1 MRSPGERDAPSAG
14 PPARALGTRTPL
26 SLLFL
31 ALVQGCTTSTGGSC
45 EGQAYYIHHFTLSAE
60 EYAQWSRGIP
70 PADFASSSA
79 SPTPTTGATTG
90 DTGTT
95 TGGTTTGATTTTTT
109 TGPALML
116 TDAEICVMACAYHD
130 LEQLGALASCSIG
143 APEMSGSVQLEC
155 KYPASCGGRHHAC
168 VRPCAAAT
176 AHDTAGWLARA
187 AHDEAAS
194 VHAFIAL
201 HRELAQHGA
210 PPELLAAVLLAA
222 ADETR
227 HAATVAALARAH
239 AGPLLAPTLTPIAPR
254 DLLAIAVENAV
265 EGCVHETWAGLCA
278 THQARHARDPAIR
291 AAYAAIAGDEARH
304 ADLAWALAAWL
315 DDRLTPAAR
324 TLVAAARHAAVTR
337 LLAEQA
343 DNPDPARADADRSLG
358 LPDPATARFL
368 LAGLDAAL
376 WSQAA

>member
-1 MRSPGERDAPSAG
+1 MRSPGERDAPSSR
-14 PPARALGTRTPL
+14 PQARSLGTRTPL
-26 SLLFL
+26 ALLFV

-45 EGQAYYIHHFTLSAE
+45 DGQAYYIHHFTLSAE

-79 SPTPTTGATTG
+79 SPTPTTGATTSA
-90 DTGTT
+90 T
-95 TGGTTTGATTTTTT
+95 TGDPDTTTTAAT

-116 TDAEICVMACAYHD
+116 TDADICVMACAYHD
-130 LEQLGALASCSIG
+130 LEQLGALAACSIG
-143 APEMSGSVQLEC
+143 APELSGSVQLEC
-155 KYPASCGGRHHAC
+155 RYPASCGGRHHAC
-168 VRPCAAAT
+168 VQPRPAAT
-176 AHDTAGWLARA
+176 APDVASWLARA

-194 VHAFIAL
+194 VHAFLAL

-210 PPELLAAVLLAA
+210 PRELLAAVLLAA

-239 AGPLLAPTLTPIAPR
+239 GGPLLAPTLTPLAPR

-265 EGCVHETWAGLCA
+265 AGCVHETWAGLCA
-278 THQARHARDPAIR
+278 THQARHARDPDIR

-315 DDRLTPAAR
+315 GDQLSPAAR
-324 TLVAAARHAAVTR
+324 SLVAAARRAAVDR
-337 LLAEQA
+337 LLADLA
-343 DNPDPARADADRSLG
+343 DNHSDRARVDADRTLG

>member
-1 MRSPGERDAPSAG
+1 MRSPGERDAPSSG
-14 PPARALGTRTPL
+14 PPARALGIRTPL
-26 SLLFL
+26 SLLFV
-31 ALVQGCTTSTGGSC
+31 ALVQGCTTSTGGNC

-79 SPTPTTGATTG
+79 SPTPTTG
-90 DTGTT
+90 D
-95 TGGTTTGATTTTTT
+95 TTGATGTGSTGDTTTTTT

-130 LEQLGALASCSIG
+130 LEQPDALASCSIG

-155 KYPASCGGRHHAC
+155 RYPASCGGRHHAC
-168 VRPCAAAT
+168 VQPCAAAT
-176 AHDTAGWLARA
+176 DPDAAGWLARA

-194 VHAFIAL
+194 VHAFLAL
-201 HRELAQHGA
+201 HRELARHGA
-210 PPELLAAVLLAA
+210 PRDLLAAVLLAA

-227 HAATVAALARAH
+227 HAAALAALARAH
-239 AGPLLAPTLTPIAPR
+239 GGPHLAPTLTPIAPR

-265 EGCVHETWAGLCA
+265 AGCVHETWAGLCA
-278 THQARHARDPAIR
+278 AHQARHARDPAVR

-315 DDRLTPAAR
+315 DDQLTPAAR
-324 TLVAAARHAAVTR
+324 SLVAAARRAAVAR
-337 LLAEQA
+337 LHAELSVA
-343 DNPDPARADADRSLG
+343 TADPARADADRTLG

>member
-1 MRSPGERDAPSAG
+1 MRSPGERDAPSSG

-31 ALVQGCTTSTGGSC
+31 ALVQGCTTSTGGNC

-79 SPTPTTGATTG
+79 SPTPTTG
-90 DTGTT
+90 D
-95 TGGTTTGATTTTTT
+95 TTGATGTGSTGDTTTTTT

-130 LEQLGALASCSIG
+130 LEQPDALASCSIG

-155 KYPASCGGRHHAC
+155 RYPASCGGRHHAC
-168 VRPCAAAT
+168 VQPCVAAT
-176 AHDTAGWLARA
+176 APDAAGWLARA

-194 VHAFIAL
+194 VHAFLAL

-210 PPELLAAVLLAA
+210 PWELLAAVLLAA

-239 AGPLLAPTLTPIAPR
+239 GGPILPPALTPIPPR
-254 DLLAIAVENAV
+254 DLLTIAVENAV
-265 EGCVHETWAGLCA
+265 AGCVHETWAGLCA

-291 AAYAAIAGDEARH
+291 AAYAAIATAMLTEVQELSGRPSYLGRFEHPSDAAR
-304 ADLAWALAAWL
+304 AVAGVDAAAWMIS
-315 DDRLTPAAR
+315 
-324 TLVAAARHAAVTR
+324 
-337 LLAEQA
+337 E
-343 DNPDPARADADRSLG
+343 PDP
-358 LPDPATARFL
+358 LPKLVGEPT
-368 LAGLDAAL
+368 LALVLRREERDDDD
-376 WSQAA
+376 